1 MKLKNDEIELNF
13 FIQNNNNFRLATS
26 ENNTLVGFFWGAS
39 SNIQLPAE
47 PVSSRPVPSP
57 TPGPDTDSEDG
68 DTWCLV
74 DLSHWVK
81 FLALCELGSIWTKE
95 ILMECELMY

>member
-26 ENNTLVGFFWGAS
+26 ENNTFVGFFLGAS

-47 PVSSRPVPSP
+47 PVSSSPVPSP

-74 DLSHWVK
+74 DLSHW
-81 FLALCELGSIWTKE
+81 G
-95 ILMECELMY
+95 